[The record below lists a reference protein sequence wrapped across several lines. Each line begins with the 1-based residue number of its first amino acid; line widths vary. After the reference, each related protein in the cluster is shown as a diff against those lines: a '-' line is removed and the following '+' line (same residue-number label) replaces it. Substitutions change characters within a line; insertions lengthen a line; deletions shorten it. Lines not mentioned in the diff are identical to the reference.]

1 MRGRQP
7 RKRLAASN
15 SIKEGRSKME
25 PDSIVPQ
32 NGKSGKPTKAQV
44 ADLKETIVTGMSIL
58 RDKIRADIASSQAAL
73 KKGEEVDSALNVICE
88 RANDGDLEAF
98 SELRS
103 MAEESLRGV
112 GSLDA
117 VASQQRPARVKGAN
131 PRKRRIAPA
140 PQEQASS
147 IDLSRLHELRSMKEF
162 CEKFL
167 GNKLPSGMDCSDA
180 SEAAFRNASALL
192 SCCADA
198 EDGSAESGTEIEP
211 TRPWVLDAI
220 KLEVE
225 RLYVVN
231 QRLLDLHDRAART
244 SRIQS

>member
-1 MRGRQP
+1 MG
-7 RKRLAASN
+7 SN
-15 SIKEGRSKME
+15 ESIHE
-25 PDSIVPQ
+25 
-32 NGKSGKPTKAQV
+32 NGKPGKPTKAQV
-44 ADLKETIVTGMSIL
+44 ADLKETIVTGMNIL
-58 RDKIRADIASSQAAL
+58 RDKVRADIASGQDTLKKAGEIDAAL
-73 KKGEEVDSALNVICE
+73 DALCE
-88 RANDGDLEAF
+88 RATDGDPEAF

-103 MAEESLRGV
+103 FAEQSLSGV

-117 VASQQRPARVKGAN
+117 VESQQRPARVKGAN

-162 CEKFL
+162 CDKFL
-167 GNKLPSGMDCSDA
+167 GNKLPSGVDYSDA

-198 EDGSAESGTEIEP
+198 EDGSAGSEVEP
-211 TRPWVLDAI
+211 TRPFVMDAI

-231 QRLLDLHDRAART
+231 QRLLEVHERAART
-244 SRIQS
+244 SRVQS